1 MPLLLLSSAAQGWQP
16 QGSGTRS
23 SIWQQ
28 QQQRSQGAA
37 AAAA

>member
-1 MPLLLLSSAAQGWQP
+1 MPLSTEQGWQP
-16 QGSGTRS
+16 QGSGTGS

-28 QQQRSQGAA
+28 QQHSQGAA

>member
-1 MPLLLLSSAAQGWQP
+1 MQGWQP
-16 QGSGTRS
+16 QGSGTGS

-28 QQQRSQGAA
+28 QQQHTQGAA